1 MGIQQWWF
9 VWGGSHIWYW
19 LFFNHTWDV
28 GGGDKHIL
36 VMGQNHNLH
45 GSLEI
50 VHSLFILCLGCSAL
64 SIDWLKMLCWYPL
77 VKQFAIEHGHLVR
90 WFTYIED
97 CDFPV
102 RKGIYRDS
110 PGCSVVPA
118 CGDWGRVMLMCRC
131 GLTDAGLDR
140 SCGINKCYL
149 VINSSTLTKKKHF

>member
-9 VWGGSHIWYW
+9 VWGGSDIWYW

-45 GSLEI
+45 ASLEI

-90 WFTYIED
+90 WFTYWRLWFSSSQGNLPWFSGLFR
-97 CDFPV
+97 CSGLWRL
-102 RKGIYRDS
+102 RKRHADVPMWPDGCGARS
-110 PGCSVVPA
+110 FLWNQQMLPG
-118 CGDWGRVMLMCRC
+118 
-131 GLTDAGLDR
+131 
-140 SCGINKCYL
+140 N
-149 VINSSTLTKKKHF
+149 